1 MKYVVTIPEIVL
13 LVVTIV
19 TLALFFSI
27 YPITVPWKPVFASP
41 DTQTFYPS
49 DYTLLGSTRYVS
61 GSLTNLTSDDS
72 VYMTFRSYVSASN
85 TTAKTN
91 AFIAYRDST
100 TSLNTSKERTWT
112 GDTASWGSQ
121 TEMATSG
128 SPVRFVRVAYSPIQQ
143 RSFEK
148 IVVTLSDDGY
158 LDAYVWDGTGW
169 SVTDNIAFT
178 DIGALATK
186 VYGYKCF
193 DIAYT
198 QQWRYQV
205 DIRLRYVTDM
215 DIIPRERCNG
225 HLLEW
230 RVVDEVGRTLRK
242 YRIPEAWRYWKL
254 YETEEDPYTI
264 QGLQFLR
271 EQLMTEKD
279 MQRQAYNLEQ
289 VSKQIQMLKN
299 TLRLTEKQFATDQKL
314 QGIIQTATPQR

>member
-1 MKYVVTIPEIVL
+1 MKYVVTIPVVL
-13 LVVTIV
+13 LVVT
-19 TLALFFSI
+19 LALFTSI

-41 DTQTFYPS
+41 DTLACYPS
-49 DYTLLGSTRYVS
+49 NYTLLGSTKLVS
-61 GSLTNLTSDDS
+61 GSLTDLQSDNE

-121 TEMATSG
+121 TEIATSG

-143 RSFEK
+143 RSFKK

-158 LDAYVWDGTGW
+158 LDAYVWDGTGR
-169 SVTDNIAFT
+169 SVTNNIAFT

-205 DIRLRYVTDM
+205 DIRLRYVTGM

-230 RVVDEVGRTLRK
+230 RVVDKVGRTLRK
-242 YRIPEAWRYWKL
+242 YRIPEAWRCWKL

-264 QGLQFLR
+264 QGLEFLR
-271 EQLMTEKD
+271 SQFMTEKD
-279 MQRQAYNLEQ
+279 MQKQAYSLEQ
-289 VSKQIQMLKN
+289 VSQQIAS
-299 TLRLTEKQFATDQKL
+299 LRKALSLTEKQVEGDQRLQKIILSATGRVKN
-314 QGIIQTATPQR
+314 

>member
-1 MKYVVTIPEIVL
+1 VKRTELRYTVIILEIVFLLVTIATLI
-13 LVVTIV
+13 LV
-19 TLALFFSI
+19 
-27 YPITVPWKPVFASP
+27 PVPWKPVFASP
-41 DTQTFYPS
+41 ATQAFYPS

-72 VYMTFRSYVSASN
+72 VYMTFRSYVSASS
-85 TTAKTN
+85 TTAKTD
-91 AFIAYRDST
+91 AFIAYRDSRT
-100 TSLNTSKERTWT
+100 TLNTSKERTWI
-112 GDTASWGSQ
+112 GDSVAWGSQ

-128 SPVRFVRVAYSPIQQ
+128 SPVRFTRVAYSTIEQ

-169 SVTDNIAFT
+169 SVTNNIAFT

-264 QGLQFLR
+264 QGLEFLR
-271 EQLMTEKD
+271 SQLMTEKD
-279 MQRQAYNLEQ
+279 MQKQAYSLEQ
-289 VSKQIQMLKN
+289 VSQQIAS
-299 TLRLTEKQFATDQKL
+299 LRKALSLTENRLKETRGYRKL
-314 QGIIQTATPQR
+314 YYPQLGE